1 MHDIR
6 FPGES
11 DEYRGARNRLLEA
24 EIELRR
30 TLERVASQRR
40 ASPPGGLVPE
50 DHVFEEV
57 TSDGGAVRF
66 SELFAPGKDTL
77 VIYSFMFPRWPTNTR
92 PGPTRGDLAKLGDC
106 RKKRRPVGADLVD
119 PLEGP
124 RRKQRLLAAVVV
136 VESTRAWRRGR
147 ARSARRSTGQH
158 GARVCHEATIR
169 RRAHEG
175 NGAGGAARQPV
186 SGHLRQA
193 GGRSWGADR
202 Q

>member
-57 TSDGGAVRF
+57 TSDGGAVLLGALRAGEGHACHLQLHV
-66 SELFAPGKDTL
+66 SA
-77 VIYSFMFPRWPTNTR
+77 
-92 PGPTRGDLAKLGDC
+92 LADQHEA
-106 RKKRRPVGADLVD
+106 RADARRPREARGLPQEAQTSWR
-119 PLEGP
+119 GP
-124 RRKQRLLAAVVV
+124 GRSPGRSATETAAA
-136 VESTRAWRRGR
+136 RCGGRRGKHESMASR
-147 ARSARRSTGQH
+147 SCSFRSAVSRSARRACLPRGDDTPARSRGQRGGRRRTTTGQ
-158 GARVCHEATIR
+158 
-169 RRAHEG
+169 RAFA
-175 NGAGGAARQPV
+175 AGGWAFLGSR
-186 SGHLRQA
+186 
-193 GGRSWGADR
+193 
-202 Q
+202 